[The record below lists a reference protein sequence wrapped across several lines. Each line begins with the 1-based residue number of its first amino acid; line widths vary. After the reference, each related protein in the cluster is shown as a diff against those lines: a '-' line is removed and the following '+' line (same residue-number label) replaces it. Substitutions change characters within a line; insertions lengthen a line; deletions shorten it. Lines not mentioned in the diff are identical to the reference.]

1 MNRISV
7 IKPWMGQEEID
18 AVTAVIESGWLA
30 QGPRVAEFERE
41 FQHVM
46 QVEHAVATSGCT
58 SALHLAL
65 IVAGIG
71 PGDDVIVPSF
81 SFIAT
86 TNAPTY
92 VGARPVFADVDP
104 LTGNL
109 TSATVAAALT
119 SGTRAVIVADQ
130 GGMPAD
136 LDDIRSVCDPRGI
149 VVIEDAAGAAGSRYH
164 GRPVGVGADIAT
176 WSFHPRKLIVTGEGG
191 MLTTGNSQWAA
202 RARRLREHAMSTSA
216 AERAAS
222 VIAPPEHYDE
232 IGYNYRMTDI
242 QAAIGLVQ
250 LRKLP
255 LMVARRR
262 EIVARYASELSRI
275 PGLRPVVDPEYGQS
289 NFQTYWVE
297 LEEDFPLDREQLMS
311 ALADADVSARRGVMA
326 AHRQPAHALSGAT
339 LPITERLT
347 DNSVILPVYH
357 ELTEEDLARVVEVLE
372 RASRLVMS

>member
-1 MNRISV
+1 MSRISV
-7 IKPWMGQEEID
+7 IRPWMGQEEVD
-18 AVTAVIESGWLA
+18 AAAAVIASGWLA
-30 QGPRVAEFERE
+30 QGPRVAEFESA
-41 FQHVM
+41 FAAQV

-65 IVAGIG
+65 IVSGIG
-71 PGDDVIVPSF
+71 PGDDVVVPSF

-92 VGARPVFADVDP
+92 VGARPVFADVDA

-109 TSATVAAALT
+109 TAATIEAAIT
-119 SGTRAVIVADQ
+119 PSTRAVIVADQ

-136 LDDIRSVCDPRGI
+136 LDAIRAVCEPRGI
-149 VVIEDAAGAAGSRYH
+149 VIVEDAAGAAGSTYR
-164 GRPVGVGADIAT
+164 GRPVGVAADVTT

-191 MLTTGNSQWAA
+191 MLTTDNAEWAA

-232 IGYNYRMTDI
+232 VGFNYRMTDI

-255 LMVARRR
+255 AMVARRR
-262 EIVARYASELSRI
+262 EIVARYAERLAPI
-275 PGLRPVVDPEYGQS
+275 PGLRPVVDPEYGES

-297 LEEDFPLDREQLMS
+297 LEEGFPLDREGLMS
-311 ALADADVSARRGVMA
+311 ALADADISARRGVMA
-326 AHRQPAHALSGAT
+326 AHRQPAYAHAHAS
-339 LPITERLT
+339 LPVTERLT

-357 ELTEEDLARVVEVLE
+357 DLAEQDLERVVDVLHRAAHLE
-372 RASRLVMS
+372 RV